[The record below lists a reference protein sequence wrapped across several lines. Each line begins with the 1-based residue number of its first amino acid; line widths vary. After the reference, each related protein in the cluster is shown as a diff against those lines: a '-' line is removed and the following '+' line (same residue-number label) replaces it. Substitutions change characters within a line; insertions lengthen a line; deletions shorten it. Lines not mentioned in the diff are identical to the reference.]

1 MDGNPEPPRQVGF
14 AFRLLNA
21 PPPPPP
27 NIAGGIGTGP
37 ALASEAVLALLGA
50 LGLVQDERWRP
61 EAETVLWR
69 CQPRTWRLQVTG
81 DVRFAAAVQRAV
93 ATVPGDIAGQMA
105 RLVVIGDADV
115 AGAVGQSA
123 AACAAARAKY
133 GPRARIG
140 AALTPDA
147 ARRSLMFRRQHDLD
161 WLFFRHWRLA
171 EGWLTANDPEARLE
185 IFHDPLAIQMRQA
198 VVGRLHPQS
207 PVAG

>member
-1 MDGNPEPPRQVGF
+1 MAGDRWMAATAQYRRRNRDGSGLGKRSCAGV
-14 AFRLLNA
+14 
-21 PPPPPP
+21 
-27 NIAGGIGTGP
+27 AGGW
-37 ALASEAVLALLGA
+37 
-50 LGLVQDERWRP
+50 QP

-198 VVGRLHPQS
+198 VVGRLHPES